1 VLTPNAKHIRRTTW
15 AIISLETGAVLFVAG
30 LLVLYFNPFWHFDA
44 GGFLDWRV
52 HWCEAAG
59 EILIASGL
67 LIEALALLGSV
78 AVLVSRCVH
87 QRLWPYGAAAVLLCC
102 AVASL
107 SLSGFTRE
115 LDAHFEWDA
124 ADGFSVFRL
133 QGLDEGNRM
142 WQWAVNPVWQ
152 SIVEIQIQPSLRGF
166 FRVNDWRKMN
176 GDIGVKVVRILPIA
190 WPIALGNGGETL
202 DDPDETALMRAAAL
216 EDLKTVQQLL
226 SASARADVN
235 SLDQGGQTAL
245 ILACRNPKPSPDVIK
260 ALIAAGADV
269 NLRSRNGYT
278 ALTWARARNN
288 SECVRILR
296 RSGGK
301 P

>member
-1 VLTPNAKHIRRTTW
+1 MLTPNAKHIRRTTW
-15 AIISLETGAVLFVAG
+15 AIVSLEAGAVLFIAG

-52 HWCEAAG
+52 HWCNAAG

-78 AVLVSRCVH
+78 AVIVSRCVN

-107 SLSGFTRE
+107 GLSGFTRE

-142 WQWAVNPVWQ
+142 WQWVVNPVWQ
-152 SIVEIQIQPSLRGF
+152 SIVEIQIQPSLRGYF
-166 FRVNDWRKMN
+166 KVNDWRKMN

-245 ILACRNPKPSPDVIK
+245 ILACRNPKPNPDLIK

>member
-52 HWCEAAG
+52 HWCNAAG

-67 LIEALALLGSV
+67 LIEALALLGSA
-78 AVLVSRCVH
+78 AVLVSRCVN
-87 QRLWPYGAAAVLLCC
+87 QRLWPYGAAAVLLCW

-107 SLSGFTRE
+107 SLSGLTRE

-133 QGLDEGNRM
+133 QGLDDGRM
-142 WQWAVNPVWQ
+142 WRWAVSPIWQ
-152 SIVEIQIQPSLRGF
+152 SIVEIQIQPSLRGYF
-166 FRVNDWRKMN
+166 KVNDWRKMN

-245 ILACRNPKPSPDVIK
+245 ILACRNAKPSPDVIK